1 MVRAVGFEMPAQCY
15 IIPAGQG
22 AFPMKS
28 RAYRPVLLALALAV
42 CGAGLSHAAELE
54 RRIVRHRHLVHHR
67 IVLPPERHVI
77 EIVKE
82 AYSDRFIINGAR
94 FAAKVPACTA
104 GWLAG
109 ERVHFL
115 SGEIHGFCADAVV
128 YNAMRH
134 RACEMWCGG
143 PLFW

>member
-1 MVRAVGFEMPAQCY
+1 MPDWFRGAGFEMPAQCY

-22 AFPMKS
+22 ALPMKS
-28 RAYRPVLLALALAV
+28 RAYRPVLLALGLAV

-54 RRIVRHRHLVHHR
+54 RRIVRHRHVYRHV

-82 AYSDRFIINGAR
+82 AYSDRFIVNGAR

-109 ERVHFL
+109 EPVHFL
-115 SGEIHGFCADAVV
+115 SGEIHGF
-128 YNAMRH
+128 
-134 RACEMWCGG
+134 
-143 PLFW
+143 

>member
-1 MVRAVGFEMPAQCY
+1 MRTRAVEKA
-15 IIPAGQG
+15 
-22 AFPMKS
+22 
-28 RAYRPVLLALALAV
+28 VLAV
-42 CGAGLSHAAELE
+42 AFAVSAVGVSYAADLE
-54 RRIVRHRHLVHHR
+54 RRVVRHRYTVRHA

-77 EIVKE
+77 EIVKN

-94 FAAKVPACTA
+94 FSAKMPACVN

-109 ERVHFL
+109 EPVRLL
-115 SGEIHGFCADAVV
+115 SGEPHGYCTDALV

-143 PLFW
+143 SLFW

>member
-1 MVRAVGFEMPAQCY
+1 MQ
-15 IIPAGQG
+15 
-22 AFPMKS
+22 S
-28 RAYRPVLLALALAV
+28 RAFGPVLLGMALVISTIGTAR
-42 CGAGLSHAAELE
+42 AAELE
-54 RRIVRHRHLVHHR
+54 RPIVRHRHVRHVV
-67 IVLPPERHVI
+67 VLPPERHVI

-94 FAAKVPACTA
+94 FSAKVPACTA

-109 ERVHFL
+109 ERVHL
-115 SGEIHGFCADAVV
+115 LAGEPHGYCVDAVV

-143 PLFW
+143 SLFW

>member
-1 MVRAVGFEMPAQCY
+1 MAKGSLCTALC
-15 IIPAGQG
+15 
-22 AFPMKS
+22 
-28 RAYRPVLLALALAV
+28 ALALTMTLVPAPSEATEATLRV
-42 CGAGLSHAAELE
+42 RSHHVRQVWYH
-54 RRIVRHRHLVHHR
+54 RRL
-67 IVLPPERHVI
+67 VLPPERHVI

-109 ERVHFL
+109 EPVHFL

-128 YNAMRH
+128 YNAMRR

>member
-1 MVRAVGFEMPAQCY
+1 MQHRRIGRSGFQWVL
-15 IIPAGQG
+15 
-22 AFPMKS
+22 AFT
-28 RAYRPVLLALALAV
+28 LAV
-42 CGAGLSHAAELE
+42 VGMGLSHAAELE
-54 RRIVRHRHLVHHR
+54 RHVVRHHRHVYRHA

-77 EIVKE
+77 EIVKD

-94 FAAKVPACTA
+94 FSAKAPACVS

-109 ERVHFL
+109 EPVRLL
-115 SGEIHGFCADAVV
+115 SGEPHGYCTDAVV

-143 PLFW
+143 SLFW